1 MQHSIEFSI
10 EICFALRGAAV
21 VGGVISANYG
31 GTKISRPFFFLFIFN
46 SFFFCVLITFERS
59 RKHGQWSNDRALQLA
74 VCEFYTAI
82 SGEIHV
88 VVESV
93 CVEWSLFWVFI

>member
-1 MQHSIEFSI
+1 MGSSAQTTVERRYQGHSFFCLFSI
-10 EICFALRGAAV
+10 R
-21 VGGVISANYG
+21 
-31 GTKISRPFFFLFIFN
+31 
-46 SFFFCVLITFERS
+46 FFFCVLITFERS

-82 SGEIHV
+82 SGEFHV